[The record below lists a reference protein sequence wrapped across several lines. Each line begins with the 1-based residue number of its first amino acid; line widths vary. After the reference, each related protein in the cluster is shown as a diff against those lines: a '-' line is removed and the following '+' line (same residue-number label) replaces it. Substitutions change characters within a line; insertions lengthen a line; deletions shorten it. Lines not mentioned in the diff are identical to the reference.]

1 MAPEPTIKER
11 LTTLEWEAERMR
23 VEIAENI
30 RTAQDVA
37 LRSINFGRR
46 LGRLEEQIETARAE
60 DAETALWLD
69 QCLTNDRHEGSFGP
83 SADNAPIT
91 RRDEI

>member
-1 MAPEPTIKER
+1 
-11 LTTLEWEAERMR
+11 MR
-23 VEIAENI
+23 TEIAENI

-46 LGRLEEQIETARAE
+46 LGRLEEQIENARRE
-60 DAETALWLD
+60 DAETALMLD
-69 QCLTNDRHEGSFGP
+69 QCLTNLADRCEGNTHPATS
-83 SADNAPIT
+83 DNRPIT